1 MRTYAFIL
9 ILIAIAA
16 SRRSR
21 NVLLREQPHHWLSAI
36 MAFIARTL
44 GA

>member
-1 MRTYAFIL
+1 MRTYAFLL

-16 SRRSR
+16 S
-21 NVLLREQPHHWLSAI
+21 QPHHWLLVV

>member
-16 SRRSR
+16 S
-21 NVLLREQPHHWLSAI
+21 QPHHWLSVV
-36 MAFIARTL
+36 MALIARIL
-44 GA
+44 GV